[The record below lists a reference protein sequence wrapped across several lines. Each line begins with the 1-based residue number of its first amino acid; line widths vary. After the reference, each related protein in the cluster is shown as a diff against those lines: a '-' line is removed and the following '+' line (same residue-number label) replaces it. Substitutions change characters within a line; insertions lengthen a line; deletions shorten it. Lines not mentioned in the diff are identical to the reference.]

1 MNEEICSITKKKN
14 SQEWMRKWRRWLS
27 SSFVQHMYKRLFFH
41 TLVANLFKQ
50 RYITDQF
57 SCKLQIFEQVNKW
70 QIKTVLD
77 F

>member
-1 MNEEICSITKKKN
+1 MKKFVPLLRRKIAKNEWENEDGDFLLALYNI
-14 SQEWMRKWRRWLS
+14 
-27 SSFVQHMYKRLFFH
+27 MYKRLFFH